1 MPCEPHDTDS
11 FVLHLLIGALSFF
24 SLSLFLS
31 PLNSVNSSMCQF
43 EAFLHHLTSTTTSN
57 SYINLLPLF
66 AYSTFESNLL

>member
-11 FVLHLLIGALSFF
+11 FVLHLLIGALSF
-24 SLSLFLS
+24 LSLFLS

-43 EAFLHHLTSTTTSN
+43 EAFLHHLTSTTNSN
-57 SYINLLPLF
+57 INLLPLF